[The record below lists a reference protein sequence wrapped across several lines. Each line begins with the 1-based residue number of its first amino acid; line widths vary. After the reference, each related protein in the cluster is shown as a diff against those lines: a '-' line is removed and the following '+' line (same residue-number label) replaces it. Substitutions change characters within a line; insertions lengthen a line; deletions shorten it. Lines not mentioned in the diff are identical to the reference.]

1 MTDVSPRPAKRDV
14 TPSVPSPLG
23 GGSTVVPPEP
33 DVDESPPERST
44 WGAALDGV
52 LAGAASVGVATLL
65 AGVLA
70 WLGLAGGTPS
80 PIPAV
85 AGAFIDRTPSWLKD
99 FAVAA
104 FGTND
109 KLALSAG
116 MTVVLLVVSGLI
128 GIVARRRMLLGCVL
142 LGAVGLLGIAA
153 VLSRPD
159 ASAPDLLPTLLGTAV
174 GIDTL
179 VRLRPRPS
187 DDLSTGAWNPVTR
200 RRVLAGGGAVLA
212 GLLGARLDGGRGTA
226 REARADTV
234 IPTPTVT
241 PSVDGASVGV
251 DGVTPFIVP
260 NEDFYRIDTAFVVP
274 QLDTASWSLRVW
286 GEVEQEVTIDWATLL
301 SKPLEQHLVTLTCVS
316 NEVGGDLAG
325 NALWTG
331 WPVRNLLAMARPK
344 AGADM
349 ILSRSSDGFTAG
361 TPIEALTDDRNAMI
375 AVAMNG
381 QPLPFEHGFPARLVV
396 PGLYGYVSAT
406 KWVTELK
413 VTRFAVDEG
422 YWTPRGW
429 SAKGPIKTASRI
441 DVPRAGRAVKAGTV
455 AVAGVAWAQH
465 RGISK
470 VEVQVDDGPWQEA
483 TLAAEPTVDAWRQ
496 WVLMWAA
503 TPGTHEL
510 RVRATD
516 ATGQTQTDQE
526 APPAPDG
533 ATGWHTVQIEVS

>member
-1 MTDVSPRPAKRDV
+1 MTDLSPRPAKTDA
-14 TPSVPSPLG
+14 PSTARSPLG
-23 GGSTVVPPEP
+23 GGSTAAPPDDRVE
-33 DVDESPPERST
+33 EQPPGRPGE
-44 WGAALDGV
+44 AAVDGV
-52 LAGAASVGVATLL
+52 IAGAVSIGVATLL
-65 AGVLA
+65 AGLLV

-85 AGAFIDRTPSWLKD
+85 AGAFIDRTPAWLKD
-99 FAVAA
+99 FAVST
-104 FGTND
+104 FGTHD
-109 KLALSAG
+109 KLALTVG
-116 MTVVLLVVSGLI
+116 MVVVLVVACAGI
-128 GIVARRRMLLGCVL
+128 GVLSKQRPLLAAVL
-142 LGAVGLLGIAA
+142 LGVVGALGMAA
-153 VLSRPD
+153 VISRPD
-159 ASAPDLLPTLLGTAV
+159 ASGPDVLPTLLGTVA

-179 VRLRPRPS
+179 FRLRSRPS
-187 DDLSTGAWNPVTR
+187 DDLKTGAWNPLTR
-200 RRVLAGGGAVLA
+200 RRAIAGGGAVLA
-212 GLLGARLDGGRGTA
+212 GFLGMRLDGGRGSA
-226 REARADTV
+226 REARADAV

-241 PSVDGASVGV
+241 PSLDGASVSV
-251 DGVTPFIVP
+251 DGVTPFIVA
-260 NEDFYRIDTAFVVP
+260 NDDFYRIDTAFVVP

-286 GEVEQEVTIDWATLL
+286 GEVEQEVTLDWATLL
-301 SKPLEQHLVTLTCVS
+301 KQPLEQHLVTLTCVS
-316 NEVGGDLAG
+316 NEVGGDLVG

-331 WPVRNLLAMARPK
+331 WPVRNLLAMAKPK

-349 ILSRSSDGFTAG
+349 VLSRSSDGFTAG

-381 QPLPFEHGFPARLVV
+381 QALPFEHGFPARLVV

-413 VTRFAVDEG
+413 VTRFSADEG

-441 DVPRAGRAVKAGTV
+441 DVPRTGRGVKAGTV

-470 VEVQVDDGPWQEA
+470 VEVQVDDGPWQQA
-483 TLAAEPTVDAWRQ
+483 TLAAEPTIDAWRQ

-503 TPGTHEL
+503 TPGTHEI

-516 ATGQTQTDQE
+516 ATGATQTDQE
-526 APPAPDG
+526 APPDPDG
-533 ATGWHTVQIEVS
+533 ATGWHTVQVDVT

>member
-1 MTDVSPRPAKRDV
+1 MTDARPRPTD
-14 TPSVPSPLG
+14 
-23 GGSTVVPPEP
+23 TVDAPRVPP
-33 DVDESPPERST
+33 VQSAWS
-44 WGAALDGV
+44 AALNGV
-52 LAGAASVGVATLL
+52 LAGAVSIGVATLL

-70 WLGLAGGTPS
+70 WLGIAGGTPS

-85 AGAFIDRTPSWLKD
+85 AGAFIDRTPPWLKD
-99 FAVAA
+99 FAVSA

-109 KLALSAG
+109 KLALSLG
-116 MTVVLLVVSGLI
+116 MTVVLLAVCAVVGVL
-128 GIVARRRMLLGCVL
+128 ARTRILLAGVL
-142 LGAVGLLGIAA
+142 LGVVGLLGMAA

-159 ASAPDLLPTLLGTAV
+159 ASAPDVLPTFIGTAV

-187 DDLSTGAWNPVTR
+187 DDLSTGTWGGLTR
-200 RRVLAGGGAVLA
+200 RRVIAGGSALVA
-212 GLLGARLDGGRGTA
+212 GFLGARLDGGRGSA

-241 PSVDGASVGV
+241 PSVDGSSVGV
-251 DGVTPFIVP
+251 EGVTPYVVP
-260 NEDFYRIDTAFVVP
+260 NDDFYRIDTAFVVP
-274 QLDTASWSLRVW
+274 QLDTATWSLRVW
-286 GEVEQEVTIDWATLL
+286 GEVEQEVTIDWPTLL
-301 SKPLEQHLVTLTCVS
+301 QQKLEQHLVTLTCVS

-331 WPVRNLLAMARPK
+331 WPVRSLLAMARPR

-349 ILSRSSDGFTAG
+349 VLSRSSDGFTAG
-361 TPIEALTDDRNAMI
+361 TPIQALTDDRNALI

-381 QPLPFEHGFPARLVV
+381 QPLPFEHGFPVRLVV

-406 KWVTELK
+406 KWLTELK
-413 VTRFAVDEG
+413 VTRYSADQG

-429 SAKGPIKTASRI
+429 SAMGPIKTASRI
-441 DVPRAGRAVKAGTV
+441 DVPRAGRGVKAGTV

-465 RGISK
+465 RGIAK
-470 VEVQVDDGPWQEA
+470 VEVQVDDGQWQQA

-503 TPGTHEL
+503 TPGRHTL

-516 ATGQTQTDQE
+516 TTGATQTEQE

-533 ATGWHTVQIEVS
+533 ATGWHTVQVDVS